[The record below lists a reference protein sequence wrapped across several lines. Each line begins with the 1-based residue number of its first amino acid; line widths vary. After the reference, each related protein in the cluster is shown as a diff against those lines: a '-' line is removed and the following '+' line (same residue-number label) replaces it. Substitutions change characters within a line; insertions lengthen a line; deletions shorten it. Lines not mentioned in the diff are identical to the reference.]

1 MPCHLRVQS
10 MVMKLPSTTVLDS
23 LARSGHALCSC
34 GTIGY
39 MRPVRDWNIGKQQEH
54 ADRKFYTEA
63 EALRG
68 FEDAVSTV

>member
-1 MPCHLRVQS
+1 MRGMVVTGSRV
-10 MVMKLPSTTVLDS
+10 M
-23 LARSGHALCSC
+23 
-34 GTIGY
+34 GY

-68 FEDAVSTV
+68 FEDAVYSV